1 MHAYLIEAHKSDYT
15 LETLLKLLDDD
26 RNDIFIHMD
35 KKNDTFNENYFCNLL
50 KKSNLYFTE
59 RINVNWGAYS
69 QIEAELIL
77 LETAINHRK
86 YEYLHLLSGQD
97 LPIKS
102 QDYIHNFFHQNEGRE
117 FVRFQNSEFQQ
128 NDRVS
133 YFHTF
138 QEILPRDNRFFNRIN
153 QIFLNIQKFL
163 GIKRNKNII
172 FQKGTNWF
180 SITSDLAQYVL
191 DSRSWIRKTF
201 KYTFCAD
208 EIFLQTLI
216 INSEFKDRLYNK
228 EFNNDLISIM
238 RLIDWNRGAPY
249 TFELKDIDEIASSSM
264 LFARKFDASTD
275 RDIIEKIYKQISME
289 QNL

>member
-1 MHAYLIEAHKSDYT
+1 MHAYLIEAHKGDYT

-50 KKSNLYFTE
+50 KKSNVYFTE

-102 QDYIHNFFHQNEGRE
+102 QDYIHDFFHQNEGRE
-117 FVRFQNSEFQQ
+117 FVRFQNTEFQQ

-138 QEILPRDNRFFNRIN
+138 QEILPRDNRFLNRIN

-216 INSEFKDRLYNK
+216 INSEFKARLYNK

-238 RLIDWNRGAPY
+238 RLIDWDRGAPY